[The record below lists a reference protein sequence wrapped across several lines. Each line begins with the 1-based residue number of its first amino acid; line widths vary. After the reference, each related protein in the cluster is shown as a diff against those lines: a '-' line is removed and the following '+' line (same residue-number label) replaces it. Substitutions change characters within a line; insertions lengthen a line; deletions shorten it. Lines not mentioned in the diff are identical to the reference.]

1 LHFKIFLSYF
11 ASCNLIIINSSI
23 NLNFKKMKMTKFY
36 IVALLALVFASCGPK
51 EPVAKVAEALPE
63 YRERW
68 DSLTVIGMVTDVKKE
83 SREITLMGTNG
94 DLLTVVAS
102 DEIQRFDEI
111 AQGDVITFGYI
122 RYLKA
127 EFRQPTPEE
136 IANPLTVVAEAAKA
150 PEGLDPTG
158 AAGAIVKGV
167 VTIEVLNRPF
177 MRATVKGPNGNYLTL
192 PLEDAALLEK
202 LHIGQV
208 LVLTYAELKV
218 TALSKM

>member
-1 LHFKIFLSYF
+1 
-11 ASCNLIIINSSI
+11 
-23 NLNFKKMKMTKFY
+23 MKMTKFY
-36 IVALLALVFASCGPK
+36 IVALVAIAFASCGPK
-51 EPVAKVAEALPE
+51 EPAAKVADALPE
-63 YRERW
+63 FRERW

-94 DLLTVVAS
+94 ELLTVVAS
-102 DEIQRFDEI
+102 DEVQRFDEI
-111 AQGDVITFGYI
+111 AEGDVLTFGYI
-122 RYLKA
+122 RYAKA

-136 IANPLTVVAEAAKA
+136 VANPLTVVSEKAKA

-158 AAGAIVKGV
+158 SMGALVKGV

-177 MRATVKGPNGNYLTL
+177 MLAVVKGTNGNFLTI

-208 LVLTYAELKV
+208 LIFTYAELKV
-218 TALSKM
+218 SSLSKM